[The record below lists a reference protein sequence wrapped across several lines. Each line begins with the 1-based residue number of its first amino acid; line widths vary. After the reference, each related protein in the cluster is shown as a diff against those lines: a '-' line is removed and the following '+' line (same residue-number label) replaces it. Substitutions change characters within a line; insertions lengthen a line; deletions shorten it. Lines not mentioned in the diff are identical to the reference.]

1 MWRSIKDFVMRV
13 RNLSD
18 REWWSPLEER
28 AYRCER
34 ESRILIFR
42 PWSF

>member
-1 MWRSIKDFVMRV
+1 MWRFIKDFVMSV
-13 RNLSD
+13 KKFSG

-28 AYRCER
+28 AYLVER
-34 ESRILIFR
+34 ESKILIFR